1 MIYVPPPGIPE
12 EIAAA
17 MKRGAGFDGWKESEV
32 KRPAEKVKCA
42 TPLTLSTP
50 SRTAPN
56 LEANQKGTGKDGKDP
71 KPKVKSFGALS
82 FSRQAYR
89 QRYQQWLSRPGR
101 LPGHV
106 PAALNKLNTN
116 RAQRFKII
124 LREMERG
131 WGKLAALT
139 LCPTEQPSDL
149 RAAEEMLKAETQ
161 RLSSGKWPVLA
172 VMQFDMSSL
181 FHLHVSMPLAALG
194 NGCLCGAG
202 QPWRG
207 TSWTLH
213 TEGSEEALGHFCPAC
228 NCTWRPVKEA
238 ARWGSYQGSPV
249 FSEVWRDRERAA
261 GCWMLAVDELG
272 RWPRT
277 SSHVRMTPPSQAL
290 PSPFAALNLLTW
302 LAAMIAQTAQDGP
315 RKASGREAAPRV
327 PSLTSSTPER
337 AFISAF
343 PNAPPGT

>member
-1 MIYVPPPGIPE
+1 
-12 EIAAA
+12 
-17 MKRGAGFDGWKESEV
+17 MKRGAAFDGYKESSRKGPETNRQAV
-32 KRPAEKVKCA
+32 AFQS
-42 TPLTLSTP
+42 LSTP
-50 SRTAPN
+50 PRTTPN
-56 LEANQKGTGKDGKDP
+56 RVPTPETNRKPLVKG
-71 KPKVKSFGALS
+71 FGALS

-89 QRYQQWLSRPGR
+89 ERYQQWLSRPGR
-101 LPGHV
+101 VPGHV

-116 RAQRFKII
+116 RTQRFKII
-124 LREMERG
+124 LRGMEKD

-139 LCPTEQPSDL
+139 LCYPTSQPSDL

-172 VMQFDMSSL
+172 VMQFDMSGV
-181 FHLHVSMPLAALG
+181 FHLHATFPLAALG
-194 NGCLCGAG
+194 NGCLCGAA

-238 ARWGSYQGSPV
+238 AKWGSYQGSPV

-272 RWPRT
+272 RYPRT
-277 SSHVRMTPPSQAL
+277 SCHIRMTPPDRQAL

-302 LAAMIAQTAQDGP
+302 LAAIIARKATGEP
-315 RKASGREAAPRV
+315 RKAHRALPAPRV
-327 PSLTSSTPER
+327 PSITSATPER
-337 AFISAF
+337 AFSAS